1 MRKSVHVGEEGMQQI
16 IGFAGQRK
24 AAQHL
29 RPRLYGGGK
38 FFACN
43 LGLADG
49 YADKRLK
56 AEFDGDGGEQGG
68 ILADDT
74 CVFKLLEAAQD
85 RATAIK
91 RPVPKARRWSGDRF
105 L

>member
-1 MRKSVHVGEEGMQQI
+1 MRKSVHIGEEGMQQI

-29 RPRLYGGGK
+29 RPRLYRGGK

-68 ILADDT
+68 ILA
-74 CVFKLLEAAQD
+74 EN
-85 RATAIK
+85 
-91 RPVPKARRWSGDRF
+91 RPSETDFSDGLPFYDKSP
-105 L
+105 

>member
-1 MRKSVHVGEEGMQQI
+1 MQQI

-68 ILADDT
+68 ILA
-74 CVFKLLEAAQD
+74 EN
-85 RATAIK
+85 
-91 RPVPKARRWSGDRF
+91 RPSETDFSDGLPFYDKSP
-105 L
+105 